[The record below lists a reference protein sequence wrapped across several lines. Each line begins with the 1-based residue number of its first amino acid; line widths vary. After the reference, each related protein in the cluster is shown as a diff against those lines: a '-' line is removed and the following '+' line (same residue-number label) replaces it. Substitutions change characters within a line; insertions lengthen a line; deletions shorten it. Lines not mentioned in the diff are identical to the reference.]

1 MKCQIVRRS
10 AVTTRVHSSA
20 ITEKGAAPH
29 DTCKT
34 LASMSFDPLLSLY
47 AAPLISVW
55 IVYLGLRRRAERR
68 SIAKRHAA
76 IEAGLTEPPTLH
88 PQIDAT
94 RCIGCGA
101 CVRACP
107 EGEILGLIDGRAE
120 LVEPSECIGHG
131 ACRAACPSD
140 AIRLVFGT
148 EHRGV
153 DIPHVGADCQTN
165 VPGVFIAGEL
175 GGMGLIRNAIEQ
187 GRQAIGAVRAL
198 GGSTQANVYDV
209 VIIGGGPA
217 GFSASLA
224 AIEHGL
230 RFVTIEQES
239 FGGTVAHYPRGKLVM
254 TQPVALPLIGTVK
267 FREVSKERLLAFW
280 HDAARR
286 TGLRIRYGER
296 AESVIR
302 CGSSLEVRTTRGC
315 YRARAVLLAIGR
327 RGTPRPLGVRGE
339 DLPKVVY
346 RLIDPAQYRGQ
357 HVLVVGGGNSALEAA
372 AGIAEQPGTT
382 VTLAHRGTA
391 FGRARP
397 QNRQRVAAA
406 QADGR
411 LRVLMPSQVKR
422 IAVDAV
428 ELAFDGRRAAIRND
442 SVIICIGGI
451 LPTAFLQ
458 SIGIE
463 VEAKYG
469 T

>member
-1 MKCQIVRRS
+1 
-10 AVTTRVHSSA
+10 
-20 ITEKGAAPH
+20 
-29 DTCKT
+29 
-34 LASMSFDPLLSLY
+34 MSFELLLILYVLPLVM
-47 AAPLISVW
+47 VW
-55 IVYLGLRRRAERR
+55 IVYSVRLRRAEER
-68 SIAKRHAA
+68 SIIRRDAA

-107 EGEILGLIDGRAE
+107 EGEILGLINGRAE

-230 RFVTIEQES
+230 RFRTIEQNS

-254 TQPVALPLIGTVK
+254 TAPAVLPLAGKLK
-267 FREVSKERLLAFW
+267 FTKVGKEKLLRAW
-280 HDAARR
+280 EDIARR
-286 TGLRIRYGER
+286 HGLKISYGER
-296 AESVIR
+296 VEKITAR
-302 CGSSLEVRTTRGC
+302 GSEFDIHTTRGT
-315 YRARAVLLAIGR
+315 YATVAVLLAIG
-327 RGTPRPLGVRGE
+327 
-339 DLPKVVY
+339 
-346 RLIDPAQYRGQ
+346 
-357 HVLVVGGGNSALEAA
+357 
-372 AGIAEQPGTT
+372 
-382 VTLAHRGTA
+382 
-391 FGRARP
+391 
-397 QNRQRVAAA
+397 
-406 QADGR
+406 
-411 LRVLMPSQVKR
+411 
-422 IAVDAV
+422 
-428 ELAFDGRRAAIRND
+428 
-442 SVIICIGGI
+442 
-451 LPTAFLQ
+451 
-458 SIGIE
+458 
-463 VEAKYG
+463 
-469 T
+469 